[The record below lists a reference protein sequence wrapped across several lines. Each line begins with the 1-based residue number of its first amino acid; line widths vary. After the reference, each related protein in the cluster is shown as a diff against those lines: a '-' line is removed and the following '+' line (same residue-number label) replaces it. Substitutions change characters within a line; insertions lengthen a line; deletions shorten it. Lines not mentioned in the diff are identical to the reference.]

1 LSKLQIIDFLLSLR
15 LKSGK
20 TCETVRAGGVKNMIL
35 KKIRLH
41 NWKNFQNCE
50 VNLEERCFITG
61 ANASGKSNFIDA
73 LRFLRDIAKQ
83 SGGLQ
88 SAVEE
93 RGGITKIRCLAART
107 QNNVS
112 ITVELGNPN
121 EEQNLWRYHLDFAHT
136 GGGVFKSQVKI
147 IAEEVFSFRA
157 NKNILKRNGKSD
169 GEDEETLKYTH
180 LEQATA
186 NRNFRELQAFFQ
198 DIEYLNVIPQMV
210 RESSSLSYSYTKEDY
225 YGRNFLER
233 LAKMNERTRN
243 SYFRKINQ
251 CLQIAIPQL
260 KELQFVKDKLGI
272 PHLEARY
279 VHWRAKGS
287 KQQEMQFS
295 DGTLRLTGFL
305 FALIDNNGVILLE
318 EPEIN
323 LHSSIISQIPGFI
336 SKIQRSKKSKS
347 DAQILITTHSY
358 DILSDPGIS
367 SDEVLLLQNTQEGT
381 TIQKISN
388 IAEIKPIIEAGLSI
402 ADAVIPYTK
411 PKEIEKLV
419 QLADPF

>member
-1 LSKLQIIDFLLSLR
+1 
-15 LKSGK
+15 
-20 TCETVRAGGVKNMIL
+20 MIL
-35 KKIRLH
+35 KNVKLH

-50 VNLEERCFITG
+50 VDLTERCFIIG

-73 LRFLRDIAKQ
+73 LRFLRDVSKQ

-107 QNNVS
+107 QTNVS

-121 EEQNLWRYHLDFAHT
+121 EENLWRYHLDFAHT
-136 GGGVFKSQVKI
+136 GGGVFKNQVKI
-147 IAEEVFSFRA
+147 IAEEVYSYRE
-157 NKNILKRNGKSD
+157 NKYILKRNGKSE

-186 NRNFRELQAFFQ
+186 NRNFREVQAFFQ
-198 DIEYLNVIPQMV
+198 DMEYLNVIPQIV
-210 RESSSLSYSYTKEDY
+210 RESASTINSSTKEDY

-233 LAKMNERTRN
+233 IAKMNEKTRN

-251 CLQIAIPQL
+251 CLKIAVPQL
-260 KELQFVKDKLGI
+260 EELQFVKDKMGA

-287 KQQEMQFS
+287 KQQEVQFS
-295 DGTLRLTGFL
+295 DGTLRLIGFL
-305 FALIDNNGVILLE
+305 FALLDNNGVILLE

-323 LHSSIISQIPGFI
+323 LHSSIIAQIPEFVA
-336 SKIQRSKKSKS
+336 KIQRSKKVKLNS
-347 DAQILITTHSY
+347 QIIITTHSY
-358 DILSDPGIS
+358 DLLSDKGIS
-367 SDEVLLLQNTQEGT
+367 ANEVLVLHNTPEGT
-381 TIQKISN
+381 TINRVSD
-388 IAEIKPIIEAGLSI
+388 IAEIKPIIDAGLTI

-411 PKEIEKLV
+411 PKGIEKMS
-419 QLADPF
+419 QLSISF

>member
-1 LSKLQIIDFLLSLR
+1 
-15 LKSGK
+15 
-20 TCETVRAGGVKNMIL
+20 MIL
-35 KKIRLH
+35 KKIKLH

-50 VNLEERCFITG
+50 VDLEGRCFIIG

-83 SGGLQ
+83 AGGLQ

-107 QNNVS
+107 QTNVS

-121 EEQNLWRYHLDFAHT
+121 EKQNLWRYHLDFSHV
-136 GGGVFKSQVKI
+136 GGGVIKSQVKI
-147 IAEEVFSFRA
+147 NAEEVYSYRE
-157 NKNILKRNGKSD
+157 NNNILDRNSKKTD
-169 GEDEETLKYTH
+169 EDEETLKYTH
-180 LEQATA
+180 LEQVNA
-186 NRNFRELQAFFQ
+186 NRKFRELQTFFQ
-198 DIEYLNVIPQMV
+198 NIEYLNVIPQMV
-210 RESSSLSYSYTKEDY
+210 RESSSVVNSYSKEDY
-225 YGRNFLER
+225 YGRNFLEK
-233 LAKMNERTRN
+233 LAKMNEKTRN

-251 CLQIAIPQL
+251 CLKVAVPQL
-260 KELQFVKDKLGI
+260 EELQFVKDKLGV

-295 DGTLRLTGFL
+295 DGTLRLIGFL

-323 LHSSIISQIPGFI
+323 LHAGIIAQIPEFI
-336 SKIQRSKKSKS
+336 SKIQRTKKSKS
-347 DAQILITTHSY
+347 GSQILITTHSY
-358 DILSDPGIS
+358 DILSAPGIS

-381 TIQKISN
+381 TIQKVSD
-388 IAEIKPIIEAGLSI
+388 IATLKPIVDAGLSM

-411 PKEIEKLV
+411 PKEIEKLS
-419 QLADPF
+419 QLTLSF